1 MKAVIEQ
8 RLQAICQQLVAE
20 GDLPAE
26 VSVNPVLT
34 VPKDPAHGD
43 FASNLAMQ
51 LAKPMK
57 QSPRAIAER
66 IVAGFADEP
75 GVERVEIA
83 GPGFM
88 NFFVEAGAAFA

>member
-66 IVAGFADEP
+66 IVAASP
-75 GVERVEIA
+75 TSRASSVSRSPA
-83 GPGFM
+83 R
-88 NFFVEAGAAFA
+88 AS